1 MELLFFWRRDEMI
14 EENNTMVTKVV
25 FSEDRSHRYLLTKE
39 WNVSLPNAVV
49 IMLQAGKSN
58 ALIQDVTTCNI
69 INCVAQLEGDYGSVS
84 IVNLF
89 SRIDLELDTDVDID
103 DFTDEENDKQIQQV
117 ADEAKLIVLA
127 YGKAQETS
135 LCVKQRVKEVLTL
148 LGEYKDKMYLIGDSK
163 GGKGFSAMYPKVR
176 NKWTLYKAYEQEQK
190 KENDKVAEKVEENIE
205 SLHTEQ
211 QNIENQKNNDN
222 TRTKKNSKKS

>member
-1 MELLFFWRRDEMI
+1 MI
-14 EENNTMVTKVV
+14 EENNTMVTKAV
-25 FSEDRSHRYLLTKE
+25 FSEDKTHRYLLTKE
-39 WNVSLPNAVV
+39 WDISLSNAVV
-49 IMLQAGKSN
+49 LMLQAGKSN

-69 INCVAQLEGDYGSVS
+69 INCVSQLSENYGSVS
-84 IVNLF
+84 IANLF
-89 SRIDLELDTDVDID
+89 SRLDLELDTDIDID
-103 DFTDEENDKQIQQV
+103 DFTDEENDKQIEKV
-117 ADEAKLIVLA
+117 AEEAEIIILA

-135 LCVKQRVKEVLTL
+135 LCVKQRAKQVLTL

-163 GGKGFSAMYPKVR
+163 GRKGFSAMYPKVR
-176 NKWTLYKAYEQEQK
+176 NKWTLYKAYEQEQR

-205 SLHTEQ
+205 PLHIEQ